1 MEKKPEDDLV
11 KSYARKPQEPVPFS
25 GNTKYRTDYVDWGI
39 PSVPPVEC
47 VNTKPKVPFEGKS
60 NYADSYV
67 PLDLKNRAKPLKK
80 M

>member
-1 MEKKPEDDLV
+1 MEHKPEDEPV
-11 KSYARKPQEPVPFS
+11 TSSARRPQEPIPFS

-39 PSVPPVEC
+39 PTIPPVES
-47 VNTKPKVPFEGKS
+47 VNTRPNVPFEGKS

-67 PLDLKNRAKPLKK
+67 PLDLKNRAQPLRK